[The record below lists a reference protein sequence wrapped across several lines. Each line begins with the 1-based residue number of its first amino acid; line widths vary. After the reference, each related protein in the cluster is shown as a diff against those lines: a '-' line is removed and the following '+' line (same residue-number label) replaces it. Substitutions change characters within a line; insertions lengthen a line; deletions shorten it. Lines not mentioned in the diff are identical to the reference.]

1 MAFWNDFLLPS
12 LVLSKEKLLTLP
24 LSTYKFYGTY
34 SADLGTIMAALVL
47 TVFPILVLYIFLQK
61 YIISGVVSG
70 AVKS

>member
-1 MAFWNDFLLPS
+1 
-12 LVLSKEKLLTLP
+12 LP
-24 LSTYKFYGTY
+24 LSTYKLYGTY

-47 TVFPILVLYIFLQK
+47 TVAPILVLYVFLQK

>member
-1 MAFWNDFLLPS
+1 
-12 LVLSKEKLLTLP
+12 
-24 LSTYKFYGTY
+24 
-34 SADLGTIMAALVL
+34 MAALVL